1 MTSPAQLDA
10 NRANAQHSS
19 GPVTDAGKQTVSA
32 NAVKHGLAGKV
43 HAALP
48 GEEAAFEQHCEGYR
62 QAYTPVGVP
71 ENELVRNIAENYW
84 RLKRAH
90 SMERALFA
98 QIELEQA
105 GELPPASAHAEAWVD
120 PTKGLQRIA
129 LYAARI
135 QRAIEKNT
143 AELKVMQAERKAL
156 YAIAQEEAI
165 LLTQL
170 AAIKGQTLDPAQ
182 DFPSSESRGGFVYSA
197 PEIARLISRSRR
209 LEEARNRFN
218 GASLPAG
225 LAGLM

>member
-1 MTSPAQLDA
+1 MTSPTQIAA
-10 NRANAQHSS
+10 NQANAKLSS

-62 QAYTPVGVP
+62 QAYTPVGIP
-71 ENELVRNIAENYW
+71 EHELVRNIAENYW

-90 SMERALFA
+90 AMERALFI

-105 GELPPASAHAEAWVD
+105 AELPPASAHAEAWVD
-120 PTKGLQRIA
+120 PNKGLQRVA

-143 AELKVMQAERKAL
+143 AELKLMQAERKAL

-170 AAIKGQTLDPAQ
+170 AQTKGQTLDPAQ
-182 DFPSSESRGGFVYSA
+182 DFPSCESRGGFVYSA
-197 PEIARLISRSRR
+197 SEIARLISRARR
-209 LEEARNRFN
+209 LEEARNRF
-218 GASLPAG
+218 APA
-225 LAGLM
+225 A